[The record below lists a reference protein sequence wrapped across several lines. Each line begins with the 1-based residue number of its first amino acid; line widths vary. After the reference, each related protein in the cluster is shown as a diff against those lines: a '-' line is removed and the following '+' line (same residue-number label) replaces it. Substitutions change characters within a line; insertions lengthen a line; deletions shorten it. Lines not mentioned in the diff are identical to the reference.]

1 MSAPGV
7 EGKTSLPL
15 YRTERVIASL
25 TMAWVIILTTYMIF
39 EDHAL
44 SHTSIYFLK
53 IILALSG
60 AVMLATLPG
69 FFDVNYSLGGF
80 SVRAAGGAAAFVF
93 IYTQSPNL
101 PSFDVAPA
109 KDAPHRQEK
118 PVPKKPGGLSSRVDG
133 FPVLMALAISP
144 SMMVPAPA
152 RPGYS
157 GASAQAGVGTEA
169 GIGKQ
174 GGEAVF
180 GATTGRLSI
189 GEAVGA
195 DFQALAS
202 TVATYAR
209 NALHMMKGWL
219 DVVAGALRRSIG
231 QLLTAA
237 KNLLGLDAAIGETP
251 VTIGVLEEDVTARLD
266 TITDP
271 LPGPVG
277 QTIEGLL
284 VGLNDLGSWLD
295 GGLSHTVS
303 GVVGITEQT
312 VGTVLTGVQDT
323 SHQLLD
329 GTDRLVG
336 GVTGLLNDTTGGLT
350 SGLTAPVQKL
360 TGGVTGTTGKLV
372 DRAIPTVET
381 TTGSVLQTVNAGVN
395 KITERLN
402 SVSPA
407 IVSRIDP
414 EFVAAHDTPNALDGE
429 ALGSVGSL
437 PETLDTAVGKLAEGV
452 GTYEPRQLLGGVD
465 EVVPVLGRGAEVQ
478 SGEQVAGALCISG
491 CNDDAG
497 LIGTGN
503 SRGQRRL
510 LGGLR
515 GGGTSSGGAV
525 LLGVSDLG
533 GSNLGDGNLVGGTL
547 GGSGLGGGDP
557 IGGSD
562 PGGGGTAAA
571 SAGGGLVSSTV
582 NSTGS
587 IVGGAVKSLTRR

>member
-39 EDHAL
+39 QDHAL

-69 FFDVNYSLGGF
+69 FFDVTYSLGGF

-101 PSFDVAPA
+101 PSFDVVPA
-109 KDAPHRQEK
+109 QAAPHRQEK
-118 PVPKKPGGLSSRVDG
+118 PVRREPGRLSSRADG

-144 SMMVPAPA
+144 AMMVPAPA

-157 GASAQAGVGTEA
+157 GASAQAGVGTQA
-169 GIGKQ
+169 
-174 GGEAVF
+174 GEAVF
-180 GATTGRLSI
+180 GATTGRMSI
-189 GEAVGA
+189 GQAVGA
-195 DFQALAS
+195 DFRALAS
-202 TVATYAR
+202 TAAAYAR
-209 NALHMMKGWL
+209 SALYMMKGWL
-219 DVVAGALRRSIG
+219 DVVAGALRRSVG
-231 QLLTAA
+231 KLLTAV

-251 VTIGVLEEDVTARLD
+251 PTIGVFEEDVTARLD
-266 TITDP
+266 TLTDP
-271 LPGPVG
+271 LPSPVG
-277 QTIEGLL
+277 QTIDGLL
-284 VGLNDLGSWLD
+284 VGLNDLGSWLG

-303 GVVGITEQT
+303 GVVGVTEQT

-360 TGGVTGTTGKLV
+360 TSGVTGTTGKLV
-372 DRAIPTVET
+372 DQAIPTVAT
-381 TTGSVLQTVNAGVN
+381 TTGSVLQSVNAGVN

-414 EFVAAHDTPNALDGE
+414 EFVAAHDTPNVLDGD

-437 PETLDTAVGKLAEGV
+437 PERLDTAVGELADGL
-452 GTYEPRQLLGGVD
+452 GTAGPYQLLGGFD
-465 EVVPVLGRGAEVQ
+465 EVVPVLGRDAETQ
-478 SGEQVAGALCISG
+478 SGGQAAAGALCVSG

-525 LLGVSDLG
+525 LFGVSDLG
-533 GSNLGDGNLVGGTL
+533 GGN
-547 GGSGLGGGDP
+547 S

-562 PGGGGTAAA
+562 PGDGAAAA
-571 SAGGGLVSSTV
+571 STGGGLVSSTV
-582 NSTGS
+582 NATGS
-587 IVGGAVKSLTRR
+587 IVGGAVKSLKRH